1 MRIVTI
7 TAGTGSFHCGSC
19 MRDNALTLA
28 LRRRGHDAL
37 MVPLYLPPILDEE
50 SAAPNQNLFYGG
62 INVYLQQTSN
72 LFHKTPRWLD
82 KWLDSPKLL
91 AQVAQRAGMTRA
103 EKLGSLTLSTLRGE
117 EGRQLKELSRLTDWL
132 ESEAKADVICLS
144 NALLIG
150 MAPFIKKRT
159 GAKVLCTLQG
169 EDYFLDS
176 LSEADS
182 RACWDTLSAK
192 AQSVDALIAVS
203 RYYGDLMQRRAHLDP
218 NRLHV
223 LYNGIAL
230 DGYPQTLPD
239 SLPNPPVVGYFAR
252 MNPLKGL
259 GELISAYILLRQR
272 NRIPKVRLRVGG
284 SQTAGDALYVALLE
298 KQLRE
303 AGLEGEFEFLPN
315 LSRTEKITFLQS
327 LSVLS
332 VPATYGESFGLYLL
346 EAWAA
351 GVPVVQPRH
360 AAFPEL
366 IEETRGG
373 LLCEP
378 NSPDSLAETLESL
391 LLDPKQQRE
400 LGANGHNAVFSRF
413 NVDRMAEEFLAICEQ
428 A

>member
-1 MRIVTI
+1 
-7 TAGTGSFHCGSC
+7 

-50 SAAPNQNLFYGG
+50 SASPNQNLFYGG

-91 AQVAQRAGMTRA
+91 AQVAQRAGMTPA

-132 ESEAKADVICLS
+132 VSEVKADVVCLS

-182 RACWDTLSAK
+182 RACWDTLSEKAK
-192 AQSVDALIAVS
+192 SVDALIPVS
-203 RYYGDLMQRRAHLDP
+203 RYYGNLMQRRAHFDP

-230 DGYPQTLPD
+230 DGYPQTLPS

-259 GELISAYILLRQR
+259 GELVSAYSLLRQR
-272 NRIPKVRLRVGG
+272 NRIPNVRLRVGG

-315 LSRTEKITFLQS
+315 LSRSEKITFLQS

-366 IEETRGG
+366 IEETQGG

-378 NSPDSLAETLESL
+378 NSPESLAETLESL
-391 LLDPKQQRE
+391 LLDPTKQRE